1 VSGAYTY
8 DTYTSDFVSFTMSK
22 NTRFLYT
29 TPEEKQKQ
37 LRLKTLEGV
46 KSLFPII
53 GTHHTIE
60 ADNFEVQEKGVTYAD
75 HKKALFKGGSIYEP
89 IKARVTIKDKEGNV
103 VSKRNKHTIMHL
115 PRVTHHNTF
124 VVRGNEYALKHQLRT
139 KPGVYTRKRG
149 SEELESSFNLA
160 KGANFRLSLNPNKG
174 GLQMEYGSSKI
185 PMYPILKE
193 MGVTDSDMSK
203 YWGQDLVNRNKD
215 LYKKSSESAVNKLF
229 SKIVPK
235 AEQALASNSTEKAQ
249 AIMRAYDNTILDE
262 ETTRATLKKGF
273 SKVTPEALLVA
284 SKKLVSVYKGDEEED
299 SRDSLQF
306 QKVVGP
312 EDIFKERL
320 ELKARELKWKIKNK
334 LDLSPSVSVAKVMPS
349 TSTNGELKK
358 FLSTAQ
364 LASLPSQINPV
375 EMLDS
380 ALAVTRLGEGGISS
394 DRAVPASA
402 RKLHSSMLGIID
414 PFRTPES
421 GNVGIDQRFTFGAK
435 RDDDGNLYASL
446 KDAKSNKSVD
456 VSATEM
462 GTKVIA
468 FPNQD
473 LKSGR
478 VDAMV
483 RGKVGKVKPSEVDY
497 YIDKAPKMYTLNTNL
512 VPLLDS
518 TQGNRVIMGSKMVGQ
533 AMPLVDREKPLV
545 MSSFDDKSDT
555 EEDSLERII
564 GQATTRGVRSLG
576 KGKVT
581 EVTKDYIKVKYSDKS
596 KGEQTY
602 EIPHDMPLASKT
614 FLDGVAKVKVG
625 DSVEEGTTLMDTNFT
640 KDGTLALGRNL
651 KVGYLAYHGLNSN
664 DAVVMSK
671 GATEKMASINMTKYV
686 IEEDRDT
693 VIDKNKHSANFPR
706 IFTKDQYSK
715 LSKGVVQVG
724 QKLRQG
730 DPIAAVLRKK
740 TPSMENQILGKVH
753 KSLRQEY
760 SDNSDV
766 WDKSS
771 EGEVVAVEKEGKRT
785 TVVVKSVEKL
795 KIGDKVS
802 NRYGG
807 KGVISKI
814 VDDSDMVQDES
825 GKPIDILWSS
835 LGVVSR
841 INPSQVIETAAAKVA
856 EKTGKP
862 IAISSFKKRNNVE
875 WVRGLM
881 KKHGVKDKETVYDPI
896 TGKKIPN
903 IMVGPQYT
911 YKLFKSSDTNY
922 AARGLNGGYDIN
934 ELPSKGGVTGAKGT
948 GIMEINGLLA
958 HDARDILKENAT
970 IKGTRN
976 TEFWRA
982 FQLGRP
988 LPPPKSS
995 FAFDKFKGMLAGA
1008 GLKFK
1013 KEGNH
1018 MSMAPLTD
1026 SEVRAMSNGEIKNGR
1041 MVLAKNLKSEA
1052 GGLFDL
1058 GKTGGIVGT
1067 KWTHI
1072 ELPEPVVNPLFKD
1085 ASRRLLGMT
1094 EKELDETTFTK
1105 GGEYIKK
1112 ELDNLDLDSKL
1123 SSLKESISAAKGADK
1138 DNKYKQIKA
1147 INALKANG
1155 MKAGE
1160 AYTMKAFP
1168 VLPPKLRP
1176 VVPGAKGDLLIS
1188 DVNHVYKD
1196 LILAKQKLQEA
1207 NELGLPDEDIKDM
1220 RRHVSDAAGAVIGTR
1235 EPVSSKLAAKQVKG
1249 IVNTITGT
1257 KTGFFNGKVLARR
1270 LDFTGRGTAAPDPSL
1285 GMDEVGLPET
1295 MMWDMY
1301 SPFVI
1306 KNLTKQGY
1314 SALQAK
1320 KMVEDKNSRA
1330 REELMI
1336 ESNRRPVILNRAPSL
1351 HRFNVISFKPKPVSG
1366 TTIQVNPFMED
1377 GMNLDYDGDALQ
1389 VHVPVTEGAVND
1401 AKKLYL
1407 SNNVLGD
1414 RNRNTILAYPKQEAM
1429 AGLFKATINKP
1440 TSSKAI
1446 KFKTTK
1452 DALAAYRRGE
1462 VSTNDLVEIDD
1473 E

>member
-1 VSGAYTY
+1 MAKS
-8 DTYTSDFVSFTMSK
+8 
-22 NTRFLYT
+22 TRYLNAS
-29 TPEEKQKQ
+29 PEERQRQ
-37 LRLKTLEGV
+37 LRQKTLEGV
-46 KSLFPII
+46 QSLFPII

-60 ADNFEVQEKGVTYAD
+60 ADNFEVQEKEVNYSD

-89 IKARVTIKDKEGNV
+89 IKATVVIKDKAGNV
-103 VSKRNKHTIMHL
+103 VSRRNKHTVMHL

-124 VVRGNEYALKHQLRT
+124 IVNGNEYALKHQLRT
-139 KPGVYTRKRG
+139 KPGVYTRRRG

-160 KGANFRLSLNPNKG
+160 KGANFRLSLNPTRG

-185 PMYPILKE
+185 PMYPILKQ
-193 MGVTDSDMSK
+193 MGISDTDMSK
-203 YWGQDLVNRNKD
+203 YWGKDLVQRNRD
-215 LYKKSSESAVNKLF
+215 LYGKTSDKAVAKLF

-235 AEQALASNSTEKAQ
+235 SEQSLYESVQDKSQ
-249 AIMRAYDNTILDE
+249 AILRAYENTILDP
-262 ETTRATLKKGF
+262 ETTKTTLKKSF
-273 SKVTPEALLVA
+273 DKVTPEALLVA
-284 SKKLVSVYKGDEEED
+284 SKKLVSVYNDED
-299 SRDSLQF
+299 SEDERDSLQF

-334 LDLSPSVSVAKVMPS
+334 LDLSPNVSVAKVMPS

-380 ALAVTRLGEGGISS
+380 SLAVTRLGEGGISNE
-394 DRAVPASA
+394 RAVPASA
-402 RKLHSSMLGIID
+402 RKLHSSTLGIID

-421 GNVGIDQRFTFGAK
+421 GNVGIDQRFTLGAR
-435 RDDDGNLYASL
+435 RDDAGNLYASMV
-446 KDAKSNKSVD
+446 DAKTGKAVAIAAKDMAN
-456 VSATEM
+456 
-462 GTKVIA
+462 KVIA

-473 LKSGR
+473 TKTGS
-478 VDAMV
+478 VDAMI
-483 RGKVGKVKPSEVDY
+483 RGKVGKVKPREVDY
-497 YIDKAPKMYTLNTNL
+497 LIANAPKMYTTNTNL

-518 TQGNRVIMGSKMVGQ
+518 TQGNRIIMGSKMVGQ
-533 AMPLVDREKPLV
+533 AMPLVNREKPLV
-545 MSSFDDKSDT
+545 MSSFVSDGDDESKSIERVVGLSTTPGVGAEDDGIVEEVSDT
-555 EEDSLERII
+555 HIKI
-564 GQATTRGVRSLG
+564 KYKT
-576 KGKVT
+576 KGDV
-581 EVTKDYIKVKYSDKS
+581 S
-596 KGEQTY
+596 Y
-602 EIPHDMPLASKT
+602 EIPKNMPLASKT
-614 FLDGVAKVKVG
+614 FLDGVARAKKGDRVKVG
-625 DSVEEGTTLMDTNFT
+625 DTLMDTNFT

-671 GATEKMASINMTKYV
+671 QATEKMASINMTKFV
-686 IEEDRDT
+686 IETDRDT
-693 VIDKNKHSANFPR
+693 LIDRNKHSANFPR
-706 IFTKDQYSK
+706 QFTKDQYSK
-715 LSKGVVQVG
+715 MDKGVIQVG
-724 QKLRQG
+724 QKLRSG

-740 TPSMENQILGKVH
+740 TPSIENQILGKIH

-760 SDNSDV
+760 SDAAET
-766 WDKSS
+766 WDKES

-785 TVVVKSVEKL
+785 TVVVRSVEKL

-814 VDDSDMVQDES
+814 VPDEDMVQDES

-856 EKTGKP
+856 EKMGRS
-862 IAISSFKKRNNVE
+862 IAIPSFKKRNNVE

-881 KKHGVKDKETVYDPI
+881 KKHGVKDKETVFDPI

-948 GIMEINGLLA
+948 GIMEINALLA
-958 HDARDILKENAT
+958 HDARDIIKENAI

-1008 GLKFK
+1008 GIRFK

-1018 MSMAPLTD
+1018 MSLVPMTD
-1026 SEVRAMSNGEIKNGR
+1026 SEVRGMSNGEIENGR
-1041 MVLAKNLKSEA
+1041 MVLAKNLKSEK
-1052 GGLFDL
+1052 GGLFDI

-1067 KWTHI
+1067 KWTHV
-1072 ELPEPVVNPLFKD
+1072 ELPEPIVNPLFKD
-1085 ASRRLLGMT
+1085 ASRRLLGLT
-1094 EKELDETTFTK
+1094 DKQLDEQTFSK
-1105 GGEYIKK
+1105 GGDFVKK
-1112 ELDNLDLDSKL
+1112 ELNSIDIDSRL
-1123 SSLKESISAAKGADK
+1123 TSLKKALPTSKGADK
-1138 DNKYKQIKA
+1138 DNTYKQIKA
-1147 INALKANG
+1147 LNALKTNNIKPG
-1155 MKAGE
+1155 D

-1196 LILAKQKLQEA
+1196 LILAKQKLKEA
-1207 NELGLPDEDIKDM
+1207 QDLGLPDEDVASM
-1220 RRHVSDAAGAVIGTR
+1220 RKHVSEAAGAVIGTR

-1249 IVNTITGT
+1249 LVNTITGT

-1285 GMDEVGLPET
+1285 GMDEVGLPES

-1301 SPFVI
+1301 APFVM
-1306 KNLTKQGY
+1306 KNLSRGGY

-1320 KMVEDKNSRA
+1320 KMVEDKSSRA

-1351 HRFNVISFKPKPVSG
+1351 HRFNVIAFKPKPVSG

-1389 VHVPVTEGAVND
+1389 VHVPVTDGAVTD

-1414 RNRNTILAYPKQEAM
+1414 RNRGTLLAYPKQEAM
-1429 AGLFKATINKP
+1429 AGIFKATSASK
-1440 TSSKAI
+1440 SSGPIK
-1446 KFKTTK
+1446 KFKTSK
-1452 DALAAYRRGE
+1452 EAMSAYRRGD
-1462 VSTNDLVEIDD
+1462 VSSTDMVEIEDD
-1473 E
+1473 

>member
-1 VSGAYTY
+1 
-8 DTYTSDFVSFTMSK
+8 MSK
-22 NTRFLYT
+22 NTRYLST
-29 TPEEKQKQ
+29 TPEEKQAQ
-37 LRLKTLEGV
+37 LRQKTLEGV

-60 ADNFEVQEKGVTYAD
+60 ADNFEVQEKDVSYSD

-89 IKARVTIKDKEGNV
+89 IKARVVIKDKEGNIV
-103 VSKRNKHTIMHL
+103 AKRNRHTVMHL

-124 VVRGNEYALKHQLRT
+124 VVNGNEYALKHQLRT
-139 KPGVYTRKRG
+139 KPGVYTRRRG

-160 KGANFRLSLNPNKG
+160 KGANFRLSLNPTKG

-193 MGVTDSDMSK
+193 MGVTDTDMSR
-203 YWGQDLVNRNKD
+203 YWGKDLVNRNRD
-215 LYKKSSESAVNKLF
+215 LYKRAGERSVNKLF

-235 AEQALASNSTEKAQ
+235 AEQALYDTKQEKAQ
-249 AIMRAYDNTILDE
+249 AILKAYDNTVLDE
-262 ETTRATLKKGF
+262 ETTLSTLKQPF

-284 SKKLVSVYKGDEEED
+284 SKKLVSVYKEEEEED
-299 SRDSLQF
+299 ERDSLEF

-334 LDLSPSVSVAKVMPS
+334 LDLSPNVSVAKVMPS
-349 TSTNGELKK
+349 ASTNGELKK

-375 EMLDS
+375 EILDS
-380 ALAVTRLGEGGISS
+380 SLAVTRLGEGGISNE
-394 DRAVPASA
+394 RAVPASA
-402 RKLHSSMLGIID
+402 RKLHTSTLGILD

-421 GNVGIDQRFTFGAK
+421 GNVGIDQRFTLGAM
-435 RDDDGNLYASL
+435 RDDEGNLYAAMV
-446 KDAKSNKSVD
+446 DAKTGKAVP
-456 VSATEM
+456 VSAKDM
-462 GTKVIA
+462 RRKVIA

-473 LKSGR
+473 TKSGN

-483 RGKVGKVKPSEVDY
+483 RGKIGKVKPKDVDY
-497 YIDKAPKMYTLNTNL
+497 LIANAPKMYTTNTNL

-533 AMPLVDREKPLV
+533 AMPLVHREKPLI
-545 MSSFDDKSDT
+545 MSSYKSDGST
-555 EEDSLERII
+555 EEDSIEKLV
-564 GQATTRGVRSLG
+564 GLSTTPGVFAEDDG
-576 KGKVT
+576 EVI
-581 EVTKDYIKVKYSDKS
+581 EVTDEAIKVKYKTKGDK
-596 KGEQTY
+596 TY
-602 EIPHDMPLASKT
+602 EIPKNMPLASKT
-614 FLDGVAKVKVG
+614 FLDGAALARVG
-625 DSVEEGTTLMDTNFT
+625 QRIKRGDTLMDTNFT

-671 GATEKMASINMTKYV
+671 DATEKMASINMTKYV
-686 IEEDRDT
+686 IESDRDT
-693 VIDKNKHSANFPR
+693 VIDKNKHAANFPR
-706 IFTKDQYSK
+706 QFTKDQYAK
-715 LSKGVVQVG
+715 MDKGVIKVG
-724 QKLRQG
+724 QKLRPG
-730 DPIAAVLRKK
+730 DPVAAVLRKK
-740 TPSMENQILGKVH
+740 TPSIENQILGKIH

-760 SDNSDV
+760 SDAAET
-766 WDKSS
+766 WDRQS

-785 TVVVKSVEKL
+785 TVVVKSIEKL
-795 KIGDKVS
+795 KVGDKVS

-814 VDDSDMVQDES
+814 IPDEDMIRDES
-825 GKPIDILWSS
+825 GKPLDILWSS

-856 EKTGKP
+856 EKTGKS
-862 IAISSFKKRNNVE
+862 IAIPSFKKRNNVE

-958 HDARDILKENAT
+958 HDARDILKENAV

-1008 GLKFK
+1008 GIRFK

-1018 MSMAPLTD
+1018 MSLAPLTD
-1026 SEVRAMSNGEIKNGR
+1026 SEVRAMSNGEIENGR
-1041 MVLAKNLKSEA
+1041 MVLAKNLRSEK
-1052 GGLFDL
+1052 GGLFDI
-1058 GKTGGIVGT
+1058 GKTGGIAGT
-1067 KWTHI
+1067 KWTHV
-1072 ELPEPVVNPLFKD
+1072 ELPEPIVNPLFKD
-1085 ASRRLLGMT
+1085 ASRRLLGLT
-1094 EKELDETTFTK
+1094 EKQLDEDTFTK
-1105 GGEYIKK
+1105 GGDFIKDQ
-1112 ELDNLDLDSKL
+1112 LNSIDIDSRLASLRKGL
-1123 SSLKESISAAKGADK
+1123 SASKGAEK

-1147 INALKANG
+1147 LRALKTNG
-1155 MKAGE
+1155 LKAGD

-1196 LILAKQKLQEA
+1196 LILAKQKLKEA
-1207 NELGLPDEDIKDM
+1207 TDLDLPDEDIRDM

-1235 EPVSSKLAAKQVKG
+1235 APVSTKLAAKQVKG
-1249 IVNTITGT
+1249 LVNTITGT

-1285 GMDEVGLPET
+1285 GMDEVGLPES

-1301 SPFVI
+1301 APFVI
-1306 KNLTKQGY
+1306 KNLSRGGY
-1314 SALQAK
+1314 SSLQAK
-1320 KMVEDKNSRA
+1320 KMVEDKSSRA

-1336 ESNRRPVILNRAPSL
+1336 EANRRPVILNRAPSL
-1351 HRFNVISFKPKPVSG
+1351 HRFNVIAFKPKPVSG

-1389 VHVPVTEGAVND
+1389 VHVPVTTGAVED

-1414 RNRNTILAYPKQEAM
+1414 RNRNTLLAYPKHESM
-1429 AGLFKATINKP
+1429 AGIFKATQAKK
-1440 TSSKAI
+1440 SSAAVK
-1446 KFKTTK
+1446 KFKTSK
-1452 DALAAYRRGE
+1452 EAMAAYRRGDIA
-1462 VSTNDLVEIDD
+1462 STDVVEIDD
-1473 E
+1473 V